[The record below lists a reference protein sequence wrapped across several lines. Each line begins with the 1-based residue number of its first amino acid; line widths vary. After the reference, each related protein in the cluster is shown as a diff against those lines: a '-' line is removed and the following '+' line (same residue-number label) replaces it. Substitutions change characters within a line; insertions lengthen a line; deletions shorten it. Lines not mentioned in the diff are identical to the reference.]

1 MIKNVVFD
9 FGQVMI
15 KFDPLYM
22 TGKYIEDEGD
32 VELVAGV
39 VFDRLYWNP
48 LDSGDITD
56 QEVVRLSKERLPARL
71 HPAVEKIYYNWIY
84 NIPEISG
91 MRELVLYIKEKY
103 GIPVY
108 LLSNISEYFSKSSD
122 KIPVLSLFDG
132 CIFSA
137 DYKLTKPSRE
147 IFELLCNKF
156 NLVPEETLFIDD
168 SEINTQGAEA
178 VGINTYLF
186 DQNPEKL
193 KKYIDKTLFK

>member
-15 KFDPLYM
+15 RFDPLYM
-22 TGKYIEDEGD
+22 TGKYIADEAD
-32 VELVAGV
+32 REAVARV
-39 VFDRLYWNP
+39 VFDRLYWNL

-56 QEVVRLSKERLPARL
+56 QEVVRLSKERLPERL
-71 HPAVEKIYYNWIY
+71 HPAVERIYYNWIY

-91 MRELVLYIKEKY
+91 MRELVLYIKERY

-108 LLSNISEYFSKSSD
+108 LLSNISEYFSKNCD
-122 KIPVLSLFDG
+122 KVPVISLFDG

-137 DYKLTKPSRE
+137 DYNMTKPGRE

-156 NLVPEETLFIDD
+156 DLIPEETLFIDD
-168 SEINTQGAEA
+168 SEINTKGAEA

-186 DQNPEKL
+186 DQSTEKL
-193 KKYIDKTLFK
+193 KEYIDKTLFK